1 MCLPTYSTYTSD
13 IFHTLTAGVVF
24 KGISVDVVLIGIR
37 NSSRKL
43 TFRIKVIVLVVI
55 ALFVA
60 VVVIVI
66 FVVIARVVVIVEV
79 VVAKTVVNFFSCT
92 KIKSHSSRSN

>member
-43 TFRIKVIVLVVI
+43 TFQIKVVV
-55 ALFVA
+55 FVVV
-60 VVVIVI
+60 VVVICVG
-66 FVVIARVVVIVEV
+66 IARVVVIVEV
-79 VVAKTVVNFFSCT
+79 VVAKTVVKFF
-92 KIKSHSSRSN
+92 